1 MSALEQPK
9 VIIADDIPAVR
20 QTMARSLVRA
30 GWKVTLAAHGGEV
43 ITLARAEAPDLF
55 ILDWC
60 MGPEVSG
67 IDALKVLK
75 VDPATLNIPVL
86 IYSGL
91 RRGREDEL
99 VALQNG
105 ASLFLDVVEIGA
117 PVNGEFP
124 IVRYAEMLLGR
135 ELPRI
140 NLAVVIE
147 DDLEQQDFVKA
158 CLDARGVPSLYASSA
173 KAGLELVRQRK
184 PDLLLLDIG
193 LRSELDGC
201 ALLKIFKQE
210 EASKDAAV
218 FVMTAQPDHNKALR
232 NMALAAGADGFLEK
246 PFSETQL
253 LLQFGSLAASRQRA
267 RFGNGNGNGH
277 PHILERGGI
286 RVDVEAR
293 RVWVGGRL
301 LETLGPK
308 RFDLLCLLFCHE
320 SGLDRNAILERVWGR
335 SFGNVRVV
343 DINILRL
350 RRDLD
355 DPEGRTIVS
364 IPGGYKLVGQMPFS
378 RR

>member
-1 MSALEQPK
+1 MPALEQPK
-9 VIIADDIPAVR
+9 VILADDIPAIR
-20 QTMARSLVRA
+20 RTLAQFLIRA

-43 ITLARAEAPDLF
+43 IALARAEAPDLF

-67 IDALKVLK
+67 IDALKALK
-75 VDPATLNIPVL
+75 ADPATRDIPVL

-99 VALQNG
+99 IALQNG

-117 PVNGEFP
+117 PVDGEAP

-140 NLAVVIE
+140 NLTVVIE

-158 CLDARGVPSLYASSA
+158 CLEARGVPSLYASSA
-173 KAGLELVRQRK
+173 KAGLELVRGRR
-184 PDLLLLDIG
+184 PDLVLLDIG

-210 EASKDAAV
+210 KASRDAAV

-253 LLQFGSLAASRQRA
+253 LLQFGRLAASRLRT

-286 RVDVEAR
+286 RVDVDAR

-301 LETLGPK
+301 LDTLGPK
-308 RFDLLCLLFCHE
+308 RFDLLCLLLSRE
-320 SGLDRNAILERVWGR
+320 GVLDNKTILGRVWRNPGADAKVL
-335 SFGNVRVV
+335 GMTVH
-343 DINILRL
+343 RL
-350 RRDLD
+350 REDIGD
-355 DPEGRTIVS
+355 AEGLRIVT
-364 IPGGYKLVGQMPFS
+364 IPGGYRFVE
-378 RR
+378 